1 MDLSTYPLELPEG
14 DRPMVRF
21 MNVTKSY
28 GSLVVLDNLNLDIQR
43 GEMVSVIGPSG
54 SGKTTVLRMLMTLGP
69 LSVTLAITLP
79 TNPGRDATI

>member
-1 MDLSTYPLELPEG
+1 MPIVWKMPAAAPEGTVPEG

-28 GSLVVLDNLNLDIQR
+28 GSLVVLDQLNPDIAE

-54 SGKTTVLRMLMTLGP
+54 SGKTTALRMLMTLE
-69 LSVTLAITLP
+69 
-79 TNPGRDATI
+79 TINGGGSSTSTASR